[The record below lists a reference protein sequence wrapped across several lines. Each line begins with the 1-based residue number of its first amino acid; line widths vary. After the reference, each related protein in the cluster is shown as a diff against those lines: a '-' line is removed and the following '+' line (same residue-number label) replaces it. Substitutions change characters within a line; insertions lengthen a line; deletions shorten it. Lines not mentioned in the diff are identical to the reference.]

1 MDAAN
6 DNLNLENIVGQIEE
20 NGIQQQEA
28 GMNDIQRQEADVQE
42 SLEQDVQALL
52 PEEVK
57 DDSKKRKKVSFKLT

>member
-28 GMNDIQRQEADVQE
+28 GMNDIQKQEADVHE